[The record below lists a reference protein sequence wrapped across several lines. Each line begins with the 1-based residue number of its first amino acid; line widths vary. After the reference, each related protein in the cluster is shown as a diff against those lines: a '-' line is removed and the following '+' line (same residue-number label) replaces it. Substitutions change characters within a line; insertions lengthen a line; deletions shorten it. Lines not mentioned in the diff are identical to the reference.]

1 MAGGDE
7 EDTHAQVLVDLACP
21 PFRGP
26 NPLKEP
32 ASGVDSE
39 PGVPGQGQ
47 RTQMT
52 PPNGT
57 CSITTL
63 DHKTV
68 PNSGLK
74 NETR

>member
-1 MAGGDE
+1 MSMVGGDE
-7 EDTHAQVLVDLACP
+7 DDTHAQVLVDLLCP

-32 ASGVDSE
+32 VSGGMVNQAC
-39 PGVPGQGQ
+39 QGQ

-68 PNSGLK
+68 PSSGLK